1 MTQMKTKPLIVI
13 DIVGLTPSLLGEH
26 TPNLNGL
33 MQEGEMTPMQGVF
46 PAVTTTAQA
55 SMLTGSYPAQHGIVG
70 NGWYLRDQAE
80 VRFWLQP
87 NQLMQGNKIWHS
99 LKHEQNDF
107 TCSQLFWWYNMYAG
121 VDNAITPRPHYPA
134 DGRKVMGLYSEP
146 ATLHAQIEAQIG
158 EFPFFNF
165 WGPTADIRSSRWIV
179 DCAIAEHRMNQPDLQ
194 LVYLPHLDY
203 NLQRLGPNDLAIAED
218 IAAIDHEAGRLIDFG
233 RSQGADILVV
243 SEYGI
248 SPVSHSISLNRILRQ
263 AGLLAVRQSLTWE
276 LLDPGASRAFAVADH
291 QIAHIYIQ
299 DVNDIARVKSILEK
313 VSGVERVLDR
323 RTQCDYHIDHARSGE
338 LIAIAEPDCWFNYY
352 YWFDDN
358 QAPDFARTVDIHRK
372 PGYDPV
378 ELFIDPTLGFPK
390 LHIAK
395 RLLQKKMG
403 QRILMDVIPLTPELV
418 KGSHGRLND
427 TEDEGPLIISNSAAL
442 SEFLYQHKTFD
453 IKQVNHL
460 IHMHFKQALRKV
472 I

>member
-1 MTQMKTKPLIVI
+1 MTHIKPLIVI
-13 DIVGLTPSLLGEH
+13 DIVGLTPSMLGKD
-26 TPNLNGL
+26 TPHLNAL
-33 MQEGEMTPMQGVF
+33 MQEGVMAPMQGVF

-55 SMLTGSYPAQHGIVG
+55 SMLTGTYPAEHGIVG

-80 VRFWLQP
+80 VRFWLQA
-87 NQLMQGNKIWHS
+87 NQLMQGDKIWHS
-99 LKHEQNDF
+99 LKQAQNDL
-107 TCSQLFWWYNMYAG
+107 TCSQLFWWFNMYAG

-179 DCAIAEHRMNQPDLQ
+179 DCAIAEHQMDQPDLQ

-203 NLQRLGPNDLAIAED
+203 NLQRLGPNHPDIALD

-233 RSQGADILVV
+233 RGQGADILVV

-299 DVNDIARVKSILEK
+299 DLNDITRVKSLLEK
-313 VSGVERVLDR
+313 VPGVERVLDR
-323 RTQCDYHIDHARSGE
+323 HSQCEYQINHARSGE

-378 ELFIDPTLGFPK
+378 ELFIDPALGLPK

-395 RLLQKKMG
+395 RVLQKKMG
-403 QRILMDVIPLTPELV
+403 QRMLMDVIPLTPELV
-418 KGSHGRLND
+418 KGSHGRLN
-427 TEDEGPLIISNSAAL
+427 TIEDEGPVIISTSVAL
-442 SEFLYQHKTFD
+442 SDSLRSRQVFD
-453 IKQVNHL
+453 MTQVNNFIRL
-460 IHMHFKQALRKV
+460 HFKQALRKV